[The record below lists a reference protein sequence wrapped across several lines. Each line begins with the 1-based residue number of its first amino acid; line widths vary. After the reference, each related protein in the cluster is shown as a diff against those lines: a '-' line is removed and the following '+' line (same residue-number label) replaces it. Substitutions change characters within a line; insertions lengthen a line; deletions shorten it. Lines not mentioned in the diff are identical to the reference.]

1 MSPSTGNT
9 VNLAVIGAGLVS
21 DYHHVPGIRL
31 DPRARLAVVCDTD
44 EALLEKRR
52 ADWEVEKV
60 STDPEE
66 IFSDAEIDAVII
78 ATPNFTHPELAIS
91 AARNGKHVMC
101 EKPLGLNA
109 NEAGSMYEAAKAA
122 GLS

>member
-21 DYHHVPGIRL
+21 DYHHVPGLLL
-31 DPRARLAVVCDTD
+31 DPRARVAAVCDTD

-52 ADWEVEKV
+52 ADWEVEKIT
-60 STDPEE
+60 TDPGE
-66 IFSDAEIDAVII
+66 IFSDPEIDGVII
-78 ATPNFTHPELAIS
+78 ATPNFTHPALAIA
-91 AARNGKHVMC
+91 AARNGKHIMC

-109 NEAGSMYEAAKAA
+109 GQVADMY
-122 GLS
+122 

>member
-78 ATPNFTHPELAIS
+78 ATPPAGQGRFAGMP
-91 AARNGKHVMC
+91 NGRWFACLTGHSVQR
-101 EKPLGLNA
+101 
-109 NEAGSMYEAAKAA
+109 
-122 GLS
+122 